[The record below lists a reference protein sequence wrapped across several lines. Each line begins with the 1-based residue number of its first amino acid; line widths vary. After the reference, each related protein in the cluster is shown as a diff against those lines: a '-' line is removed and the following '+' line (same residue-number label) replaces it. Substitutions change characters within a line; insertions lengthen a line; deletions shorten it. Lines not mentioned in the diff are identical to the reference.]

1 VLSVSPTGL
10 VEVRCDGPRDAVCSG
25 RLVSGADHLASAP
38 ETTIGGEDS
47 VVLEMSLTAAGR
59 TLLAG
64 ASNRL
69 PALLETTVVASDGT
83 VCRVTS
89 PAILVLE
96 RPANDLA
103 ARRRRRARKK
113 KRAAAAPGHHA
124 H

>member
-1 VLSVSPTGL
+1 VLVDLRHELDVQAEPL
-10 VEVRCDGPRDAVCSG
+10 VIPGAV
-25 RLVSGADHLASAP
+25 HMAP
-38 ETTIGGEDS
+38 
-47 VVLEMSLTAAGR
+47 AA
-59 TLLAG
+59 LG